1 MNTASNEVA
10 LTPEMLFNTNNA
22 LNEYESDK
30 LKLAFFR
37 EFFPEVSYHKKLIV
51 IFGGNEADIPK
62 ELLKMNWVYVDKY
75 VDKGVIFAV
84 NKKAFT
90 LNIQPLNFNR
100 DLLEEL
106 K

>member
-1 MNTASNEVA
+1 MNTANNGVT
-10 LTPEMLFNTNNA
+10 LTPEMLFNASNT

-37 EFFPEVSYHKKLIV
+37 KFAPEVSYHKNLVV
-51 IFGGNEADIPK
+51 IIGGDEDDIPK
-62 ELLKMNWVYVDKY
+62 ELIKMNWVYVDKH
-75 VDKGVIFAV
+75 VDKGVMFAV
-84 NKKAFT
+84 NTKAFYP
-90 LNIQPLNFNR
+90 NIQPLNFNR